1 MTTTTQQQ
9 YDWQTEEQIAE
20 QEFADG
26 YHVERDRRTPER
38 DGSDDALTHD
48 QNEGNP
54 NATTLYGGR
63 HADGYDPN
71 ERLPACERWATKG
84 EKYATLWAKNAG
96 VDSHRAPRRSRED
109 CHKVN
114 ERTKDRQRFVQAVAN
129 DLRLGE
135 DATERA
141 KELATL
147 PTPKTLN
154 FIGGLDTWLLAVAL
168 HAANEQRTV
177 MRVDRDALTDLRAD
191 WGVSTDQLATATEK
205 VATKVGEGA

>member
-1 MTTTTQQQ
+1 MTTTTRQR
-9 YDWQTEEQIAE
+9 YDWQDEQSIKQ

-26 YHVERDRRTPER
+26 YHVERAKRTPAT
-38 DGSDDALTHD
+38 DGSDDTLEHN

-63 HADGYDPN
+63 PSNGYDPN
-71 ERLPACERWATKG
+71 ERLPACERWSTKG
-84 EKYATLWAKNAG
+84 EKFATLWARNSG
-96 VDSHRAPRRSRED
+96 VDSHRAPRRNRED
-109 CHKVN
+109 CNKAD
-114 ERTKDRQRFVQAVAN
+114 EKAKDRQRFIHAIAN

-141 KELATL
+141 KDLASV

-154 FIGGLDTWLLAVAL
+154 FLGGLNTWILAVAL
-168 HAANEQRTV
+168 YAANEQRAV
-177 MRVDRDALTDLRAD
+177 MKVDRDALTNLRED